1 MSLARRSC
9 VGFFLLGISACGGHS
24 SAPQAPPPA
33 KEPIASRPPKVYID
47 SARLDQSKL
56 PIKPDSATTPPP
68 APPEHPRVAPP
79 EAAFQRGWMPLAST
93 GVDAFRRAHPTADGR
108 GVLIAILDTG
118 IDPSAPGLGKTSTGD
133 RKILDLR
140 DFSGEGSVALERV
153 VPKGDTVQVAGH
165 RLVGFGRVAA
175 LNAAGPYYGGTL
187 QEIPLG
193 EAPAADLNGNGTVGD
208 TLPVIVTRATDGW
221 VLFADTDGDGS
232 LANERAVHDFLQGY
246 DTFGW
251 AARGRQPPVAVA
263 VNFGD
268 SGTPPKLDLFVDT
281 GNHGTFVSGVAAAH
295 DLYGVAGFDGVA
307 PGAQL
312 IGLKIANNAQGGISV
327 TGSMLRAMDYAIRF
341 AERRRLP
348 LVLNMSFGV
357 GNEIEGQARIDHLVD
372 SVLAAHPDL
381 VFCVSAGNDGPGLST
396 MGFPGSAERVLTVG
410 ATIPGT
416 FLRQSAGPIPA
427 DQIAFFS
434 SRGGELAKP
443 DVLAP
448 GFAYSSVPRY
458 DAGGEVKQGTSF
470 SSPYVA
476 GIAALLRSQLKQA
489 GVEADART
497 IKQAL
502 MVTAR
507 PQGDLPFI
515 DEGAGLPDVES
526 AWRWLEGRRTVPEVD
541 VKSVGNGDDAAY
553 RDRGLGSARDT
564 VQRFAITRPGA
575 KGRTTYTLRSS
586 VPWLL
591 APRRMT
597 LKGATDTV
605 TLRYAAAGLKTPG
618 LHTGVVS
625 GWTADTML
633 GPAFRLVNTVI
644 VPHPLASAEVLADA
658 RLEAGENRRAF
669 FVADSARPFLV
680 RVSTPS
686 ALQTALTMLYEPGG
700 RPYRDRPPPREQQ
713 AGADSAAAVFWVD
726 ARDAQAGVYEV
737 DALALPNAG
746 ATVSVHVEQ
755 SPFRLHAGRDG
766 DAATGELTNVSSQA
780 REAEVAYV
788 LVGGEQS
795 RAVDARGS
803 TPVRIPFAAP
813 AWVREVDVDVA
824 MDPAQWGRFTD
835 FGVSLVD
842 PVGRIVEKEP
852 MNYAVSRL
860 KSALP
865 EKHGDLPLEVWLSPG
880 LADPGSVEA
889 WSARVSVRLY
899 AGAPSPLESDGQ
911 PSASV
916 SVEPRASKTV
926 RFTLGQPPW
935 SLPQGFDPLG
945 VLVVHSG
952 GDVWTRETR
961 LGTSTAR

>member
-1 MSLARRSC
+1 
-9 VGFFLLGISACGGHS
+9 
-24 SAPQAPPPA
+24 
-33 KEPIASRPPKVYID
+33 
-47 SARLDQSKL
+47 
-56 PIKPDSATTPPP
+56 
-68 APPEHPRVAPP
+68 
-79 EAAFQRGWMPLAST
+79 
-93 GVDAFRRAHPTADGR
+93 
-108 GVLIAILDTG
+108 
-118 IDPSAPGLGKTSTGD
+118 
-133 RKILDLR
+133 
-140 DFSGEGSVALERV
+140 
-153 VPKGDTVQVAGH
+153 
-165 RLVGFGRVAA
+165 
-175 LNAAGPYYGGTL
+175 
-187 QEIPLG
+187 
-193 EAPAADLNGNGTVGD
+193 
-208 TLPVIVTRATDGW
+208 
-221 VLFADTDGDGS
+221 
-232 LANERAVHDFLQGY
+232 
-246 DTFGW
+246 
-251 AARGRQPPVAVA
+251 
-263 VNFGD
+263 
-268 SGTPPKLDLFVDT
+268 
-281 GNHGTFVSGVAAAH
+281 
-295 DLYGVAGFDGVA
+295 
-307 PGAQL
+307 
-312 IGLKIANNAQGGISV
+312 
-327 TGSMLRAMDYAIRF
+327 
-341 AERRRLP
+341 
-348 LVLNMSFGV
+348 
-357 GNEIEGQARIDHLVD
+357 
-372 SVLAAHPDL
+372 
-381 VFCVSAGNDGPGLST
+381 
-396 MGFPGSAERVLTVG
+396 
-410 ATIPGT
+410 
-416 FLRQSAGPIPA
+416 
-427 DQIAFFS
+427 
-434 SRGGELAKP
+434 
-443 DVLAP
+443 
-448 GFAYSSVPRY
+448 
-458 DAGGEVKQGTSF
+458 
-470 SSPYVA
+470 
-476 GIAALLRSQLKQA
+476 
-489 GVEADART
+489 
-497 IKQAL
+497 
-502 MVTAR
+502 
-507 PQGDLPFI
+507 
-515 DEGAGLPDVES
+515 
-526 AWRWLEGRRTVPEVD
+526 
-541 VKSVGNGDDAAY
+541 
-553 RDRGLGSARDT
+553 
-564 VQRFAITRPGA
+564 
-575 KGRTTYTLRSS
+575 
-586 VPWLL
+586 
-591 APRRMT
+591 MT

-961 LGTSTAR
+961 LGTSAAR